1 MELLSFASFNYYV
14 LVVLPC
20 LVVVRSCNVLV
31 LVVLVA
37 SVVLLVH
44 VVIISVI
51 MMGFMD
57 PPDLQTNPPQTIF
70 TTRLRTCLSNTHV
83 LADHCRPKSKHPH
96 FLPFK
101 PTDHRRPL
109 IRQPCSFKWA
119 DQRRPKHDN
128 LQSCLSNGQTIAD
141 QSQNI
146 LISFH
151 SNPQTIADP

>member
-1 MELLSFASFNYYV
+1 MGRPTQTKTWQSTKLSFKW
-14 LVVLPC
+14 
-20 LVVVRSCNVLV
+20 
-31 LVVLVA
+31 
-37 SVVLLVH
+37 
-44 VVIISVI
+44 
-51 MMGFMD
+51 
-57 PPDLQTNPPQTIF
+57 
-70 TTRLRTCLSNTHV
+70 
-83 LADHCRPKSKHPH
+83 ADHRRPKSKHPH

-146 LISFH
+146 LIYSH
-151 SNPQTIADP
+151 SNPETIADPWLDNPVLSNGQTNADQIMTIYKAVFQMGRPSQTKVKTSSFPSIQTYRPSQTRD